1 MTAIP
6 SVALLMAA
14 VCALQLSML
23 WDHPDSNFR
32 LALVA
37 LTAISALGM
46 IWGYAL
52 LLSGSIRAPSDS

>member
-1 MTAIP
+1 
-6 SVALLMAA
+6 MAA